1 MCNAKSKLLLFP
13 GIIFLNNQSLK
24 LIFILNQIAMQVAV
38 TRKKYIFSP
47 DPSRIIARFLYV
59 NDERSADIIRK
70 VLAMPE
76 KEVNIAMSQLLRG
89 YSRRHRNISKIFEK
103 HFAKMAP
110 IFDKIE
116 VNEEDLTPA
125 QKALIGSYFTMEYSI
140 ESAAFFNPSIVENP
154 DQSETRPDETRVI
167 FSFRATGEGHIS
179 SVVFRSGILDRN
191 NNLTLEPVG
200 KMLAEADVITRN
212 SYDKKAFL
220 EKLVEMQEKGNVIS
234 PAVLDKH
241 DEKKDQ
247 ANFIPPVIVDKHD
260 EKQDNRN
267 VISPAFILDKL
278 GDNFTYG
285 ELMMNI
291 DKARKDSELT
301 EDQVKIINQMM
312 WLASSHYEINF
323 SIDSAISER
332 VIFPI
337 SATEQKGI
345 EDARFVKFTD
355 DNGEI
360 TYYATYT
367 AYDGMAIMPKL
378 ISTKDFYDFKI
389 LPINGEIAQNK
400 GMALFPRKIN
410 GKYAM
415 LCRIDG
421 VNNYIAYSDSIN
433 IWREAKIIQRPKFP
447 WELVQIGNAGSPI
460 ETEDGWLVITHAVGS
475 MREYSLGA
483 SLYDLKNPEIEIG
496 RLSNPL
502 MVPNETERE
511 GYVPNVI
518 YSCGSMIHNEDL
530 VIPYA
535 MSDHSSSYAT
545 VDLRELLD
553 VLKASGSN
561 GKLL

>member
-1 MCNAKSKLLLFP
+1 
-13 GIIFLNNQSLK
+13 
-24 LIFILNQIAMQVAV
+24 MQVVV
-38 TRKKYIFSP
+38 TRKKILFSP
-47 DPSRIIARFLYV
+47 DPSRVIARFLYV
-59 NDERSADIIRK
+59 NDERSADIIRE
-70 VLAMPE
+70 VLAMPQ

-89 YSRRHRNISKIFEK
+89 YSRRHRNISRIFEK
-103 HFAKMAP
+103 HFAKLSP
-110 IFDKIE
+110 IFEKIE
-116 VNEEDLTPA
+116 VNEDDLSSS

-140 ESAAFFNPSIVENP
+140 ESAAFFNPSVVDHP
-154 DQSETRPDETRVI
+154 DQSEIRFDEKRVI

-179 SVVFRSGILDRN
+179 SIVFRSGILDKN
-191 NNLTLEPVG
+191 NNLNIEPVG
-200 KMLAEADVITRN
+200 KMLAEADVIKRN
-212 SYDKKAFL
+212 VYDKKTFQK
-220 EKLVEMQEKGNVIS
+220 KLDDLQNQGSVISPAIIDKMDEMQDKGNVIS
-234 PAVLDKH
+234 PA
-241 DEKKDQ
+241 
-247 ANFIPPVIVDKHD
+247 IVDKQEELKD
-260 EKQDNRN
+260 KVEI
-267 VISPAFILDKL
+267 ISAAFILDKL

-285 ELMMNI
+285 ELMKNLEI
-291 DKARKDSELT
+291 ARKDPKVT
-301 EDQVKIINQMM
+301 EDHLKIMNQMM

-323 SIDSAISER
+323 SIDSSISER

-355 DNGEI
+355 DDGEI

-367 AYDGMAIMPKL
+367 AYDGIAILPKL
-378 ISTKDFYDFKI
+378 ISTKDFYDFRI
-389 LPINGEIAQNK
+389 LPLNGEIAQNK

-433 IWREAKIIQRPKFP
+433 IWREAKIIQQPKYP

-475 MREYSLGA
+475 MREYTLGA
-483 SLYDLKNPEIEIG
+483 SLYELENPEKEIG
-496 RLSNPL
+496 RLSSPL
-502 MVPNETERE
+502 MVPNEIERE

-518 YSCGSMIHNEDL
+518 YSCGSIIHNEDL

-553 VLKASGSN
+553 VLKASGN
-561 GKLL
+561 NH

>member
-1 MCNAKSKLLLFP
+1 
-13 GIIFLNNQSLK
+13 
-24 LIFILNQIAMQVAV
+24 MQVAV
-38 TRKKYIFSP
+38 NRKKFIFSP
-47 DPSRIIARFLYV
+47 DPSRIIARFLYIS
-59 NDERSADIIRK
+59 DERSADIIRK

-76 KEVNIAMSQLLRG
+76 KDVNIAMSQLLRG
-89 YSRRHRNISKIFEK
+89 YSRRHRNISKVFEK
-103 HFAKMAP
+103 YFDRLAP

-116 VNEEDLTPA
+116 VNEEDLSLS

-140 ESAAFFNPSIVENP
+140 ESAAFFNPSIVEHP
-154 DQSETRPDETRVI
+154 DQSEIGIEEKRVI

-179 SVVFRSGILDRN
+179 SIVFRSGTLDKN
-191 NNLTLEPVG
+191 NNLTIEPVG
-200 KMLAEADVITRN
+200 KMLAEADVIKRN
-212 SYDKKAFL
+212 VYEKKTFQK
-220 EKLVEMQEKGNVIS
+220 KLNEMQEHVPAVIPSLIEKTEEVQIQENVI
-234 PAVLDKH
+234 A
-241 DEKKDQ
+241 
-247 ANFIPPVIVDKHD
+247 PVIVDAHD
-260 EKQDNRN
+260 EVQDQKNT
-267 VISPAFILDKL
+267 ISSAFVMDNLSE
-278 GDNFTYG
+278 NFTYG
-285 ELMMNI
+285 ELMRNI
-291 DKARKDSELT
+291 EMARKNPDIT
-301 EDQVKIINQMM
+301 EDQLKIIIQMM
-312 WLASSHYEINF
+312 WLASSHYEIHF

-367 AYDGMAIMPKL
+367 AYDGMATMPKL

-421 VNNYIAYSDSIN
+421 VNNYLAYSDSIN
-433 IWREAKIIQRPKFP
+433 IWREAKIIQQPKYP

-460 ETEDGWLVITHAVGS
+460 ETKEGWLVITHAVGS

-483 SLYDLKNPEIEIG
+483 SLYDLENPEIEIG
-496 RLSNPL
+496 RLSSPL
-502 MVPNETERE
+502 MVPNEAERE

-518 YSCGSMIHNEDL
+518 YSCGSFIHNNEL
-530 VIPYA
+530 VLPYA
-535 MSDHSSSYAT
+535 MSDHSSTYAT

-553 VLKASGSN
+553 VLKASGN
-561 GKLL
+561 KN